1 MQHIRNAVQQF
12 LKTQPPARIIAIGF
26 ALLIL
31 CGAALLM
38 LPFSVHPG
46 VHITP
51 LNALFTSTS
60 AVCVTGLVV
69 VDTGDTFSL
78 FGQLVIAVLMVYA
91 LISLFVVHRQTR
103 QLQDRAATLQQQVS
117 EMTQANAELQYQID
131 HSDDDDMRES
141 VAREKLGLVKPGEKI
156 FYDTSD

>member
-1 MQHIRNAVQQF
+1 MQKKFGFLQKNASKIAADVLEWTVLLEADTIRGEVLQTVKFKKAS
-12 LKTQPPARIIAIGF
+12 I
-26 ALLIL
+26 
-31 CGAALLM
+31 
-38 LPFSVHPG
+38 
-46 VHITP
+46 
-51 LNALFTSTS
+51 FTT
-60 AVCVTGLVV
+60 
-69 VDTGDTFSL
+69 
-78 FGQLVIAVLMVYA
+78 LVIAVLMVYA

-131 HSDDDDMRES
+131 HSEDDDMIES

>member
-1 MQHIRNAVQQF
+1 MKFKKASI
-12 LKTQPPARIIAIGF
+12 
-26 ALLIL
+26 
-31 CGAALLM
+31 
-38 LPFSVHPG
+38 
-46 VHITP
+46 
-51 LNALFTSTS
+51 FTT
-60 AVCVTGLVV
+60 
-69 VDTGDTFSL
+69 
-78 FGQLVIAVLMVYA
+78 LVIAVLMVYA

-131 HSDDDDMRES
+131 HDMIES

>member
-1 MQHIRNAVQQF
+1 MLEADTIRGEVLQTVKFKKAS
-12 LKTQPPARIIAIGF
+12 I
-26 ALLIL
+26 
-31 CGAALLM
+31 
-38 LPFSVHPG
+38 
-46 VHITP
+46 
-51 LNALFTSTS
+51 FTT
-60 AVCVTGLVV
+60 
-69 VDTGDTFSL
+69 
-78 FGQLVIAVLMVYA
+78 LVIAVLMVYA

-131 HSDDDDMRES
+131 HSEDDDMIES

>member
-1 MQHIRNAVQQF
+1 MKFKKASI
-12 LKTQPPARIIAIGF
+12 
-26 ALLIL
+26 
-31 CGAALLM
+31 
-38 LPFSVHPG
+38 
-46 VHITP
+46 
-51 LNALFTSTS
+51 FTT
-60 AVCVTGLVV
+60 
-69 VDTGDTFSL
+69 
-78 FGQLVIAVLMVYA
+78 LVIAVLMVYA

-131 HSDDDDMRES
+131 NSEDDDMIES

>member
-1 MQHIRNAVQQF
+1 MKFKKASI
-12 LKTQPPARIIAIGF
+12 
-26 ALLIL
+26 
-31 CGAALLM
+31 
-38 LPFSVHPG
+38 
-46 VHITP
+46 
-51 LNALFTSTS
+51 FTT
-60 AVCVTGLVV
+60 
-69 VDTGDTFSL
+69 
-78 FGQLVIAVLMVYA
+78 LVIAVLMVYA

-131 HSDDDDMRES
+131 YSEDDDMIES